1 MPSPRPISIAINA
14 LGGQGG
20 GVLASWIVALAESQG
35 HIAQSTSVPGVA
47 QRTGAT
53 VYAVELFPR
62 AAAEERGKPPIL
74 ALMPVPGDVD
84 IVIAAEWMEAGRA
97 ILRGFVTPELTTLIA
112 STHRDYAIA
121 EKAALGDGIADAG
134 AVRQAARRH
143 ARRLVAFDMDA
154 AARAAGSAISAVLF
168 GALAG
173 SEALPFPRAA
183 YEAVIRADGRMV
195 EANLAG
201 FGRGFE
207 AARAGAGTPAPPPRP
222 RARGAPGAAALVRM
236 LRRDF
241 PHQVQDVLLE
251 GARRLADYQ
260 DRRYAI
266 EYVDR
271 LRPVLR
277 LDDPALDYRLSRE
290 VARHLALWMSYED
303 TIRVAD
309 LKTRGA
315 RFARI
320 RAEVGAQENE
330 VVLVSE
336 FMHPRLEELRDTL
349 PRPLGALVG
358 RMRFLRRLFRR
369 GRRVRTSSLG
379 GFLLLRLIAALRPLR
394 RISYRHAAES
404 AAIEAWLERIL
415 RVAGENYDL
424 AVEIATCQGLIKGYG
439 ETHER
444 GRRHFDAIMAR
455 LETWNAG
462 DADAAGR
469 LRALR
474 EAALADEEGAALTAA
489 LAAE

>member
-1 MPSPRPISIAINA
+1 MTGPRAITISINA

-20 GVLASWIVALAESQG
+20 GVLANWIVALAESEG

-62 AAAEERGKPPIL
+62 AAAEAQGKPPIL

-121 EKAALGDGIADAG
+121 EKSAPGDGTADAG
-134 AVRQAARRH
+134 VVAEAARAH
-143 ARRLVAFDMDA
+143 ARRFVAFDMAA
-154 AARAAGSAISAVLF
+154 AARKAGSAISAVLF

-173 SEALPFPRAA
+173 SDALPFPREA

-201 FGRGFE
+201 FARGYE
-207 AARAGAGTPAPPPRP
+207 AARGGVEEEPHESPPAAYGAH
-222 RARGAPGAAALVRM
+222 GAEALVRM

-241 PHQVQDVLLE
+241 PHQVQDVLLA

-260 DRRYAI
+260 DRKYVIDYA
-266 EYVDR
+266 DR
-271 LRPVLR
+271 LRPLLR
-277 LDDPALDYRLSRE
+277 LDDPALGYRLTTE

-309 LKTRGA
+309 LKTRPA
-315 RFARI
+315 RFDRI
-320 RAEVGAQENE
+320 RKEVDATPGAIIEIA
-330 VVLVSE
+330 E

-369 GRRVRTSSLG
+369 GRRVRTTTFG
-379 GFLLLRLIAALRPLR
+379 GFLLLRLVAGLRPLR
-394 RISYRHAAES
+394 RLSYRHAREM
-404 AAIEAWLERIL
+404 AAIDAWLERIL
-415 RVAGENYDL
+415 AVAGENYDL
-424 AVEIATCQGLIKGYG
+424 AVEIARCQGLIKGYG

-444 GRRHFDAIMAR
+444 GREKFDRIMAD
-455 LETWNAG
+455 LE
-462 DADAAGR
+462 GR
-469 LRALR
+469 
-474 EAALADEEGAALTAA
+474 
-489 LAAE
+489 